1 MSIRTTIIHEP
12 ESVFGMKAYLA
23 ELHFMSTGFSSK
35 FFGRIGT
42 IFVNRIV
49 PKNSGNYN
57 TTQRIGHISLYAE
70 HASDITAHSTNWDI
84 IVKQH
89 KILNRVEKIYK
100 SYGVI

>member
-1 MSIRTTIIHEP
+1 MSIRTTLIHEP

-23 ELHFMSTGFSSK
+23 KLHFISNGSS
-35 FFGRIGT
+35 FLGRIGT
-42 IFVNRIV
+42 IFVDRIV

-57 TTQRIGHISLYAE
+57 ATQRIGNISLYAE